1 MQLPSLLKPTPAV
14 TQYSLG
20 CWYKPPSP
28 PSPQSFTPPRGPFG
42 QQTGRLNDHR
52 NRTFGNFRL
61 HPPQGGK
68 YTLGNSLTCTHIHIP
83 LMPQWMSNK
92 ALPGHQLH
100 TETRKTMLRTVKY
113 SLFSFPF
120 DCWPPTTHHPQLQ
133 LTTAQQ
139 KLTLTLHSS
148 QTRTRASLVI
158 SRCPE
163 CNTVK
168 EVSAYSSCP
177 QLYLVLTPCPAKG
190 RGRKTMESVVG
201 GAVGLSLTDHHRVPS
216 FIQ

>member
-20 CWYKPPSP
+20 CWYKPPLP
-28 PSPQSFTPPRGPFG
+28 PSPQSVTPPRGPFG

-61 HPPQGGK
+61 HPPQG
-68 YTLGNSLTCTHIHIP
+68 SLTCTHIHTHSTNAP
-83 LMPQWMSNK
+83 MNEQQSSAW
-92 ALPGHQLH
+92 H
-100 TETRKTMLRTVKY
+100 
-113 SLFSFPF
+113 SFPS
-120 DCWPPTTHHPQLQ
+120 DCWTTTHHPQLQ
-133 LTTAQQ
+133 LTTEQQ

-148 QTRTRASLVI
+148 QTRTRATMVR
-158 SRCPE
+158 RCPE

-177 QLYLVLTPCPAKG
+177 QLYLVLTPCPAQG